1 MKTEQAKEL
10 LQRYLNENVSPK
22 EQHLV
27 DAFVEE
33 QLLSHTWEA
42 SEDERKIFAQ
52 KVKSRLHT
60 QMHHQKNQDATLL
73 VKKPKFIKLW
83 YFSAAAMIAVLFV
96 AGLYFFNTRNQSTSE
111 RYANDVLPGK
121 NQAILTLSNGQKI
134 DLNNSNNG
142 ELAKLNGISIKK
154 AADGLLVFSVLNAEP
169 NRKIN
174 FNTIETPLG
183 GQYQINLPDG
193 TKVWL
198 NSGTKLTFPD
208 RFTDAKR
215 KVELSGEAYFEV
227 AKDKNHPFLVSSNA
241 QQVEVLG
248 THFNVNSYSNEPF
261 VKTTLLEGSVKVFN
275 SISEKT
281 IVPGEQ
287 ITWRNNYFDVE
298 QIDPS
303 IAIDWKNGEFRFKD
317 EGLESILRK
326 LSRWYQVEFVVE
338 KGVDKLPAFSG
349 SVSRFDQI
357 SVVLKMLEE
366 TGDIKFY
373 IKGKNIIVK
382 P

>member
-1 MKTEQAKEL
+1 MKKEQAKEL
-10 LQRYLNENVSPK
+10 LSRYLNENVSPK

-27 DAFVEE
+27 DAFIEE
-33 QLLSHTWEA
+33 QLLTHTWEA
-42 SEDERKIFAQ
+42 TEDEKLAFAQ
-52 KVKSRLHT
+52 KLRNRLST
-60 QMHHQKNQDATLL
+60 QIHQHDGRNNTISKN
-73 VKKPKFIKLW
+73 KPKFRRLW
-83 YFSAAAMIAVLFV
+83 YFSAAATIAVLM
-96 AGLYFFNTRNQSTSE
+96 LTTIYFFSLRTQSIAE
-111 RYANDVLPGK
+111 RYANDIPPGK
-121 NQAILTLSNGQKI
+121 NKAILTLSNGQKI
-134 DLNNSNNG
+134 DLNNSGNG

-169 NRKIN
+169 KRKIN
-174 FNTIETPLG
+174 FNTIETPFG

-208 RFTDAKR
+208 RFADAKR

-227 AKDKNHPFLVSSNA
+227 AKDKTHPFLVSSNA

-248 THFNVNSYSNEPF
+248 THFNVNSYSNEPL
-261 VKTTLLEGSVKVFN
+261 VRTTLLEGSVKVSN
-275 SISEKT
+275 SVSEKI

-287 ITWRNNYFDVE
+287 ITLKGNRFDVK

-303 IAIDWKNGEFRFKD
+303 SAIDWKNGEFRFKA

-373 IKGKNIIVK
+373 INGKTITVK